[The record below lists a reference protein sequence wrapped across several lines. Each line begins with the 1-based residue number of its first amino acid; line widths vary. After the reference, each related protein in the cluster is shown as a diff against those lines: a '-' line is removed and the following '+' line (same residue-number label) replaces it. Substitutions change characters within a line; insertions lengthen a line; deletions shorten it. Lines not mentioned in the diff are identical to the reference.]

1 MMSPRPTALRP
12 PSPRALAAL
21 AIALACLSGCAGT
34 RSLAHPTLRIE
45 TRGGVE
51 LGVSTD
57 YGIVFLGRTAPA
69 GDAQITATYGDG
81 PSIESSLIEPVDGG
95 LYTAEIE
102 IRLPS
107 VPLSHVEPR
116 PGDELLLMGMDER
129 GAWERTVRV
138 RSDPRVYGILLDIP
152 ARMQGAADQVGAG
165 LYECDDGDLSTL
177 RLVGL
182 VSGRLQLESED
193 GPREY
198 LTVMGPQHL
207 WRLVTHRRDL
217 QKRRRWIYRED
228 IL

>member
-1 MMSPRPTALRP
+1 VTRRSPAPLVPHFARGLLAGALTLLT
-12 PSPRALAAL
+12 S
-21 AIALACLSGCAGT
+21 CAGT
-34 RSLAHPTLRIE
+34 RSMAHPTLIIE
-45 TRGGVE
+45 TRGGTE

-69 GDAQITATYGDG
+69 GDAQITAFFGDG
-81 PSIESSLIEPVDGG
+81 PSVESSLIEPVDGG
-95 LYTAEIE
+95 LYTAEVE

-116 PGDELLLMGMDER
+116 AGDELLLMGHDDR
-129 GAWERTVRV
+129 GPWKRTVRV
-138 RSDPRVYGILLDIP
+138 RTDPRVYGILLDVP
-152 ARMQGAADQVGAG
+152 ARLEGAADQVGAG
-165 LYECDDGDLSTL
+165 LYESDDGDLSTL

-182 VSGRLQLESED
+182 VTGRLQLETED

-198 LTVMGPQHL
+198 LTAMGPQHL

-217 QKRRRWIYRED
+217 DKRRRWIYRED